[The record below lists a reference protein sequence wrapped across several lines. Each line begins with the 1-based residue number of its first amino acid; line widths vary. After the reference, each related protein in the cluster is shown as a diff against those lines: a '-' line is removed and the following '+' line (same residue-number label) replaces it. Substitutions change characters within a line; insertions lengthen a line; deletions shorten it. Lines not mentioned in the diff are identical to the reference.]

1 MGTLENYLKRVEKE
15 IPMPLD
21 SGDNRKMPIRTFI
34 GGDFGDPDNMPGVVA
49 CAMSFNPSLEESCY
63 RPDMQD
69 ILDRIDPPDPREPK
83 CSFYWEKEI
92 IDFDDDKP
100 NIQTFNMDEIEAAL
114 NGVVDESQKEKVM
127 CRLRR
132 S

>member
-1 MGTLENYLKRVEKE
+1 MGTLENYLKRLEKE

-21 SGDNRKMPIRTFI
+21 SGDNRKLPIRTFI

-83 CSFYWEKEI
+83 CSFYWEKDHKEFSAPEKRS
-92 IDFDDDKP
+92 FDLE
-100 NIQTFNMDEIEAAL
+100 EIELAL
-114 NGVVDESQKEKVM
+114 DGVVNYEQKEEIKR
-127 CRLRR
+127 RLRTKN
-132 S
+132 

>member
-1 MGTLENYLKRVEKE
+1 MGTLENYLKRLEKE

-69 ILDRIDPPDPREPK
+69 ILDRIDPPDPRQPK
-83 CSFYWEKEI
+83 CSSYWEKDHN
-92 IDFDDDKP
+92 DFGVPEKRSFDLE
-100 NIQTFNMDEIEAAL
+100 EIEIAL
-114 NGVVDESQKEKVM
+114 DGVLNYEQKEEIM
-127 CRLRR
+127 RRLRIR
-132 S
+132 